1 MVLEF
6 DGGIK
11 LGSGG
16 IIRHMSIRAS
26 GKGPMLL
33 RPGDTCWRR
42 ASADRAAVLIDSAAY
57 FAAAKSAMAKAKT
70 SIHLLGW
77 AFDPL
82 TQLEPDA
89 QGGGS
94 TKDQVGDFL
103 KDLALNRPSLDVRVL
118 IWKSALPIAASQHFF
133 PHRARACFRNTPVS
147 FRLDA
152 AVPLGACHHQKV
164 LVIDDRVAFCGGGD
178 ITTDRWDTPEH
189 LDDDSRRRMPFGGIH
204 DPRHE
209 VMMCVE
215 GEAAQA
221 LGELFRRRWRRATAA
236 DLPDP
241 APDDRSASPWPDGL
255 ASPFTGV
262 TVGIARTEPAWKR
275 YPEVRESEAL
285 HLAGIAAAKRYI
297 YLENQYVASPVI
309 GEALAARLE
318 EADGPEVVI
327 VSTEHSPSWF
337 DRLTMDK
344 TRSALLGRLQAADR
358 WGRFHAYCPETR
370 AGKTIIVHCKAT
382 VIDDQ
387 LLRVGSTN
395 LNMRSAGFDSE
406 CDMAIEAEAGP
417 AGAQTRAAIAA
428 HRTRTLAH
436 FLGRTPA
443 EVDAAIASTGGLAAA
458 VEALDTGPQ
467 RRLRRLGPVRIGP
480 VARLIA
486 TFHLGDPTA
495 PTDSWRPW
503 RRRAAILAYL
513 DQVAPELAAAALSPK
528 GAASAPTDE
537 ASARPASPP
546 TLHGEDFI
554 QSD

>member
-6 DGGIK
+6 DRGINFGG
-11 LGSGG
+11 GG
-16 IIRHMSIRAS
+16 TGRDVFASAS
-26 GKGPMLL
+26 GDQTMLL
-33 RPGDTCWRR
+33 RPGETCWRR
-42 ASADRAAVLIDSAAY
+42 VSADQASVLLDSAAY
-57 FAAAKSAMAKAKT
+57 FAAAKSAMAKAKR

-82 TQLEPDA
+82 TQLEPDS
-89 QGGGS
+89 QGGGPVD
-94 TKDQVGDFL
+94 DQIGGFL
-103 KDLALNRPSLDVRVL
+103 KDLALGRPGLDVRVL

-133 PHRARACFRNTPVS
+133 PHRARACFRNTPVT

-221 LGELFRRRWRRATAA
+221 LGDLFRRRWRRATGAS
-236 DLPDP
+236 LPDP
-241 APDDRSASPWPDGL
+241 VSEAYARSSSPWPDRL
-255 ASPFTGV
+255 SPQFTGV
-262 TVGIARTEPAWKR
+262 TLGIARTEPAWR
-275 YPEVRESEAL
+275 RHPEVRESEAL
-285 HLAGIAAAKRYI
+285 HLASIAAAKRYI

-318 EADGPEVVI
+318 AADGPEVVI

-337 DRLTMDK
+337 DRMTMDK
-344 TRSALLGRLQAADR
+344 TRSALLARLQAADK
-358 WGRFHAYCPETR
+358 WGRFHAFCPETK
-370 AGKTIIVHCKAT
+370 AGKTIIVHCKAS
-382 VIDDQ
+382 VIDDE

-395 LNMRSAGFDSE
+395 LNNRSAGFDSE
-406 CDMAIEAEAGP
+406 CDLAIEAAPGP
-417 AGAQTRAAIAA
+417 AGAATRTAIAA

-443 EVDAAIASTGGLAAA
+443 EVDTAIASTGGLASAI
-458 VEALDTGPQ
+458 EALDSGPQ
-467 RRLRRLGPVRIGP
+467 RRLRRLGSVRMGP
-480 VARLIA
+480 LARLIA

-503 RRRAAILAYL
+503 RRRAATLAYL
-513 DQVAPELAAAALSPK
+513 DQVEPSLDADAQSN
-528 GAASAPTDE
+528 
-537 ASARPASPP
+537 RPAPKPS
-546 TLHGEDFI
+546 LNGEDFI

>member
-1 MVLEF
+1 
-6 DGGIK
+6 
-11 LGSGG
+11 
-16 IIRHMSIRAS
+16 
-26 GKGPMLL
+26 MLL
-33 RPGDTCWRR
+33 RPGETCWRR
-42 ASADRAAVLIDSAAY
+42 ASADRASVLIDSAAY
-57 FAAAKSAMAKAKT
+57 FAAAKSAMAKART

-89 QGGGS
+89 QGGGPAG
-94 TKDQVGDFL
+94 DRVGDLL
-103 KDLALNRPSLDVRVL
+103 KTLAQTRPGLDVRVL

-133 PHRARACFRNTPVS
+133 PHRARAWFKDTPVT

-189 LDDDSRRRMPFGGIH
+189 LDDDSRRRMPFGGVH

-215 GEAAQA
+215 GEAAMA
-221 LGELFRRRWRRATAA
+221 LGELFRRRWRRATGAVLSEPLA
-236 DLPDP
+236 QPH
-241 APDDRSASPWPDGL
+241 SSEASPWPDGL
-255 ASPFTGV
+255 ASQFTGV
-262 TVGIARTEPAWKR
+262 TVGIARTEPAWR
-275 YPEVRESEAL
+275 TSPEVRESEAL
-285 HLAGIAAAKRYI
+285 HLASIAAAKRSI

-318 EADGPEVVI
+318 EEGGPEVVI

-337 DRLTMDK
+337 DRMTMDK
-344 TRSALLGRLQAADR
+344 TRSALLRRLQAADR
-358 WGRFHAYCPETR
+358 WGRFHAYCPETKG
-370 AGKTIIVHCKAT
+370 GKTIIVHCKAT
-382 VIDDQ
+382 VIDDE

-395 LNMRSAGFDSE
+395 LNNRSAGFDTE
-406 CDMAIEAEAGP
+406 CDLAIEAEPGP
-417 AGAQTRAAIAA
+417 AGAATRAAIAA

-443 EVDAAIASTGGLAAA
+443 EVDAAIARTGGLAAA
-458 VEALDTGPQ
+458 VEALDSRPQ
-467 RRLRRLGPVRIGP
+467 RRLRRLGPVRMGP
-480 VARLIA
+480 LARLIA
-486 TFHLGDPTA
+486 TFHLGDPIA

-503 RRRAAILAYL
+503 RRRAAILADL
-513 DQVAPELAAAALSPK
+513 GDDLAAAPPILLDAVPD
-528 GAASAPTDE
+528 DE
-537 ASARPASPP
+537 GVARPAPKSS
-546 TLHGEDFI
+546 LRGEDFI

>member
-1 MVLEF
+1 
-6 DGGIK
+6 
-11 LGSGG
+11 
-16 IIRHMSIRAS
+16 
-26 GKGPMLL
+26 MLL
-33 RPGDTCWRR
+33 RPGETCWRR
-42 ASADRAAVLIDSAAY
+42 ASAERASILLDSAAY
-57 FAAAKSAMAKAKT
+57 FAAAKSAMAKAKS

-89 QGGGS
+89 QGGGPVD
-94 TKDQVGDFL
+94 DQVGGFL
-103 KDLALNRPSLDVRVL
+103 KELARNRPGLDVRVL

-133 PHRARACFRNTPVS
+133 PHRARACFNHTPVT

-189 LDDDSRRRMPFGGIH
+189 LDDDSRRRMPFGGVH

-221 LGELFRRRWRRATAA
+221 MGELFRRRWRRATGSA
-236 DLPDP
+236 LPENL
-241 APDDRSASPWPDGL
+241 APFDGVHPSPWPDGV
-255 ASPFTGV
+255 ASQFTDV
-262 TVGIARTEPAWKR
+262 TVGIARTEPAWRR

-285 HLAGIAAAKRYI
+285 HLASIAAAKRYI

-309 GEALAARLE
+309 GEALAARLKE
-318 EADGPEVVI
+318 EDGPEVVI

-337 DRLTMDK
+337 DRMTMDK
-344 TRSALLGRLQAADR
+344 TRSALLKRLQDADT
-358 WGRFHAYCPETR
+358 WGRFHAFCPETK

-382 VIDDQ
+382 VIDDE

-406 CDMAIEAEAGP
+406 CDLAIEALPGP
-417 AGAQTRAAIAA
+417 AGAATRAAISA

-443 EVDAAIASTGGLAAA
+443 EVEAAIADTGSLAAA

-480 VARLIA
+480 LARLIA

-503 RRRAAILAYL
+503 RRRAAIEAYL
-513 DQVAPELAAAALSPK
+513 EQAAPDLAAAALVPED
-528 GAASAPTDE
+528 AVPADAP
-537 ASARPASPP
+537 SARPAPKLS
-546 TLHGEDFI
+546 LRGEDFI

>member
-1 MVLEF
+1 
-6 DGGIK
+6 
-11 LGSGG
+11 
-16 IIRHMSIRAS
+16 
-26 GKGPMLL
+26 MLL
-33 RPGDTCWRR
+33 RPGETCWRR
-42 ASADRAAVLIDSAAY
+42 VHADRASVLIDSAAY
-57 FAAAKSAMAKAKT
+57 FAAAKSAMAKATT

-89 QGGGS
+89 KGGGP
-94 TKDQVGDFL
+94 TDDQVGDFL
-103 KDLALNRPSLDVRVL
+103 KDLALNRPGLDVRVL

-133 PHRARACFRNTPVS
+133 PHRARACFRNTPVV

-189 LDDDSRRRMPFGGIH
+189 LDDDSRRRMPFGGVH

-221 LGELFRRRWRRATAA
+221 LGDLFRRRWRRATGA
-236 DLPDP
+236 DAPERASEADP
-241 APDDRSASPWPDGL
+241 PNPSPWPDGL
-255 ASPFTGV
+255 SSQFEDV
-262 TVGIARTEPAWKR
+262 TVGIARTEPAWR
-275 YPEVRESEAL
+275 RGPEVRESEAL
-285 HLAGIAAAKRYI
+285 HLASIAAAKRLI
-297 YLENQYVASPVI
+297 YMENQYVASPII

-337 DRLTMDK
+337 DRMTMDK
-344 TRSALLGRLQAADR
+344 TRSALLRRLLAADR
-358 WGRFHAYCPETR
+358 SGRFHAYCPETK

-382 VIDDQ
+382 VIDDD

-395 LNMRSAGFDSE
+395 LNNRSAGFDSE
-406 CDMAIEAEAGP
+406 CDLAIEAEPGT
-417 AGAQTRAAIAA
+417 AGAATRTAIAA
-428 HRTRTLAH
+428 HRSRTVAH

-443 EVDAAIASTGGLAAA
+443 EVDAAITGAGGLAAA
-458 VEALDTGPQ
+458 IEALDSGPR
-467 RRLRRLGPVRIGP
+467 RRLRPLGPVRMGP
-480 VARLIA
+480 WARLIA
-486 TFHLGDPTA
+486 TFHLGDPTT
-495 PTDSWRPW
+495 PSDSWRPW
-503 RRRAAILAYL
+503 RRRAAIEAYL
-513 DQVAPELAAAALSPK
+513 AQTAPALAAKPLIREGEAPLETDDAA
-528 GAASAPTDE
+528 G
-537 ASARPASPP
+537 RPAPKPS
-546 TLHGEDFI
+546 LRGEDFI

>member
-1 MVLEF
+1 
-6 DGGIK
+6 
-11 LGSGG
+11 
-16 IIRHMSIRAS
+16 
-26 GKGPMLL
+26 MLL
-33 RPGDTCWRR
+33 RPGETCWRR
-42 ASADRAAVLIDSAAY
+42 ASADRASVLIDSAAY
-57 FAAAKSAMAKAKT
+57 FAAAKSAMAKAKR

-89 QGGGS
+89 QGGGP
-94 TKDQVGDFL
+94 TDDQVGGFL
-103 KDLALNRPSLDVRVL
+103 KDLALGRPGLDVRVL

-133 PHRARACFRNTPVS
+133 PHRARACFKNTPVT

-164 LVIDDRVAFCGGGD
+164 LVIDDQVAFCGGGD

-221 LGELFRRRWRRATAA
+221 LGDLFRHRWRRATGA
-236 DLPDP
+236 DLQEPSSQAA
-241 APDDRSASPWPDGL
+241 APSPWPDAL
-255 ASPFTGV
+255 SSQFAGV
-262 TVGIARTEPAWKR
+262 TVGITRTEPAWR
-275 YPEVRESEAL
+275 RCPEVRESEAL

-337 DRLTMDK
+337 DRMTMDK
-344 TRSALLGRLQAADR
+344 TRSALLRRLQAADR
-358 WGRFHAYCPETR
+358 WGRFHAYCPETKG
-370 AGKTIIVHCKAT
+370 GKTIIVHCKAT

-395 LNMRSAGFDSE
+395 LNNRSAGFDTE
-406 CDMAIEAEAGP
+406 CDLAIEAEPGP
-417 AGAQTRAAIAA
+417 AGAATRAAIAA
-428 HRTRTLAH
+428 HRSRTLAH
-436 FLGRTPA
+436 FLACTPA
-443 EVDAAIASTGGLAAA
+443 DVDAATARSGSLAAA
-458 VEALDTGPQ
+458 IEALDTGPQ
-467 RRLRRLGPVRIGP
+467 RRLRRLGPVRMGP
-480 VARLIA
+480 LARLIA

-495 PTDSWRPW
+495 PSDSWRPW
-503 RRRAAILAYL
+503 RRRAAIEAYL
-513 DQVAPELAAAALSPK
+513 SQARPAFAAPPPVPRRADPA
-528 GAASAPTDE
+528 DD
-537 ASARPASPP
+537 ASARPAPKPS
-546 TLHGEDFI
+546 LRGEDFI

>member
-1 MVLEF
+1 
-6 DGGIK
+6 
-11 LGSGG
+11 
-16 IIRHMSIRAS
+16 
-26 GKGPMLL
+26 LL
-33 RPGDTCWRR
+33 
-42 ASADRAAVLIDSAAY
+42 DSAAY

-82 TQLEPDA
+82 TQLKPDA
-89 QGGGS
+89 QGGGPVD
-94 TKDQVGDFL
+94 DQVGGFL
-103 KDLALNRPSLDVRVL
+103 KDLALSRPGLDVRVL

-133 PHRARACFRNTPVS
+133 PHRARACFRNTPVT

-178 ITTDRWDTPEH
+178 ITTDRWDTPAH
-189 LDDDSRRRMPFGGIH
+189 LDDDTRRRMPFGGIH

-221 LGELFRRRWRRATAA
+221 LGDLFRHRWRRSTGA
-236 DLPDP
+236 DLPERV
-241 APDDRSASPWPDGL
+241 APVEGPHPSPWPDGV
-255 ASPFTGV
+255 ASQFTGV
-262 TVGIARTEPAWKR
+262 TVGIARTEPAWRR

-285 HLAGIAAAKRYI
+285 HLASIAAAKRYI
-297 YLENQYVASPVI
+297 YMENQYVASPIV

-318 EADGPEVVI
+318 EEDGPEVVI

-337 DRLTMDK
+337 DRMTMDK
-344 TRSALLGRLQAADR
+344 TRSALLKRLQAADK
-358 WGRFHAYCPETR
+358 WGRFHAFCPETK

-382 VIDDQ
+382 VIDDV

-406 CDMAIEAEAGP
+406 CDLAIEAEPGS
-417 AGAQTRAAIAA
+417 AGAATRAAIAA

-443 EVDAAIASTGGLAAA
+443 EVDAATKRTGSLAAA

-480 VARLIA
+480 LARLIA

-503 RRRAAILAYL
+503 RRRAAIEAYL
-513 DQVAPELAAAALSPK
+513 DQVAPGLAAGALNREDAHIADHP
-528 GAASAPTDE
+528 
-537 ASARPASPP
+537 SARPAP
-546 TLHGEDFI
+546 TPSLRGEDFI